1 VSSVQHLDECVI
13 QWWHGYVK
21 SSFYVLVDGSSPDER
36 TLIESPLFWSLGKET
51 LAPDGPAAAAHRQ
64 LVETLER
71 QGWQADGVGESWYEQ
86 RFVRAAPEPVA
97 GDECVIRRW
106 QGYVKSSFYVLVDGS
121 SPDERTLIESP
132 LFWSFG
138 KQELT
143 PEGDVAAAHEQL
155 VEQLTRQGWRPDGVD
170 ASWYEQRFV
179 RKARA
184 RTADEPLPA
193 PAPAEAAPATRQ
205 AAPKKPA
212 RAGSA
217 DDRALRVVEKTAP
230 PAPPPASTA
239 PARPAAPESPPP
251 ERAPTPV
258 PRSGTP
264 RPASKQAKA
273 PSRSGSKQPVGRTS
287 AAKRPS
293 QARAAGPRHHR
304 GASVP
309 GTLSRSSRRRARAR
323 RFRQLAPIAT
333 VVAWLAVVT
342 AAVAGLIIALGGL

>member
-13 QWWHGYVK
+13 QWWQGYVK

-36 TLIESPLFWSLGKET
+36 TLIESPLFWSLGKESPD
-51 LAPDGPAAAAHRQ
+51 PDGPAAAAHRQ
-64 LVETLER
+64 LVEKLER

-86 RFVRAAPEPVA
+86 RFVRTAREPAA

-132 LFWSFG
+132 LFWSLG

-155 VEQLTRQGWRPDGVD
+155 VEQLTRRGWRPDGVG

-193 PAPAEAAPATRQ
+193 PAPAETAPATRH

-217 DDRALRVVEKTAP
+217 DDRLRVVEKTAP
-230 PAPPPASTA
+230 PAPPSPASAA
-239 PARPAAPESPPP
+239 PAPPAAPESPPP
-251 ERAPTPV
+251 ERAGTAAPRTGSKRAELPT
-258 PRSGTP
+258 RSGPKKPAARRTAAPKRLSPP
-264 RPASKQAKA
+264 RASA
-273 PSRSGSKQPVGRTS
+273 PR
-287 AAKRPS
+287 
-293 QARAAGPRHHR
+293 RHH
-304 GASVP
+304 GPSVP
-309 GTLSRSSRRRARAR
+309 GTASSRRTRVR
-323 RFRQLAPIAT
+323 RSRPHVPLAT
-333 VVAWLAVVT
+333 VFAWSAVVT
-342 AAVAGLIIALGGL
+342 AAVAGLIIALGGS